1 MNHSSEGEGSNRSMM
16 QQYIL
21 KIKER
26 SLKTIEKVKK
36 KQVKIENKILF
47 FYIYNKPTRLS
58 I

>member
-36 KQVKIENKILF
+36 KQVKIQN
-47 FYIYNKPTRLS
+47 
-58 I
+58 